1 MLGGRIGPCMA
12 RVITQLGWADTIDC
26 SFSIEFIFFLT
37 SVSAFLRTVS
47 SDAARHL
54 GASIHE
60 FLGKLS
66 TGAQRALA
74 FAVIDEAPQSHYKV
88 YSHLFTCSPGMCE

>member
-12 RVITQLGWADTIDC
+12 RVITQLGWTDTID
-26 SFSIEFIFFLT
+26 FFISGKLTLFLT

-47 SDAARHL
+47 SDAARRL
-54 GASIHE
+54 GASIHK

-66 TGAQRALA
+66 TGAQRAIA
-74 FAVIDEAPQSHYKV
+74 FPVIDEVPQSC
-88 YSHLFTCSPGMCE
+88 F